1 MPETYAVLPSA
12 VIVRPPLLPG
22 TRMIWTT
29 LRVLT
34 LTIRMSLTPRP
45 ADSVHRKRPS
55 GVSRPL
61 VGKLP
66 SFVSLPTGLSLRP
79 LGWMRLA
86 GPMRPLVFEDEA
98 ETATAART
106 ARTRTAASRAAAGGR
121 FLFRFNQ
128 SAGA

>member
-79 LGWMRLA
+79 LGWIRLT
-86 GPMRPLVFEDEA
+86 GPIRPVDFEDEA
-98 ETATAART
+98 ERATPVAVASTIAR
-106 ARTRTAASRAAAGGR
+106 ASRTGAG
-121 FLFRFNQ
+121 
-128 SAGA
+128 

>member
-22 TRMIWTT
+22 MRMIWTT

-45 ADSVHRKRPS
+45 DDSVHRKRPS
-55 GVSRPL
+55 GVRRPF

-66 SFVSLPTGLSLRP
+66 SLTSLPTGLSLRP
-79 LGWMRLA
+79 LAWMRFT
-86 GPMRPLVFEDEA
+86 GPMGPVDFDDEEEMA
-98 ETATAART
+98 TPVAVTASARMT
-106 ARTRTAASRAAAGGR
+106 SG
-121 FLFRFNQ
+121 
-128 SAGA
+128 